1 MFLRPQHFQQHER
14 AISNE
19 YKGLHSLGGSYNWG
33 VWNCRVKEHA
43 LKTGLIELDN
53 LQAILPD
60 MTLIDFSATTSF
72 LSPLKVKKGTENTL
86 VKVIVPL
93 SKVSSK
99 MIADPSETTVSR
111 YLLQDLDV
119 IDNLTGQDE
128 ETIQVAS
135 LNIELKS
142 SNEQLTGYIELP
154 ILKIKE
160 VSTEGE
166 VILD

>member
-1 MFLRPQHFQQHER
+1 
-14 AISNE
+14 
-19 YKGLHSLGGSYNWG
+19 
-33 VWNCRVKEHA
+33 
-43 LKTGLIELDN
+43 
-53 LQAILPD
+53 
-60 MTLIDFSATTSF
+60 
-72 LSPLKVKKGTENTL
+72 
-86 VKVIVPL
+86 L

-166 VILD
+166 V

>member
-1 MFLRPQHFQQHER
+1 
-14 AISNE
+14 
-19 YKGLHSLGGSYNWG
+19 
-33 VWNCRVKEHA
+33 
-43 LKTGLIELDN
+43 
-53 LQAILPD
+53 
-60 MTLIDFSATTSF
+60 
-72 LSPLKVKKGTENTL
+72 SPLKVKKETENTL

-166 VILD
+166 VILDDSYVPPLLNLLNDKVMTGYLRNAMAMTKIRADVIAQRLV